1 MNAKDVINTIL
12 IKENITGA
20 KLAKDIGMNRA
31 QAIYDIQSGKVMR
44 ISLRMAN
51 RIHDAKPQ
59 YRLDWLLT
67 GSGDMY
73 DGDYQPKEYPVS
85 AENTQTIDPMSVI
98 NKLVESNTKKD
109 EELQRLR
116 QAYER
121 MAESLERLANK

>member
-12 IKENITGA
+12 TKENITGA

-73 DGDYQPKEYPVS
+73 DGDYQPKEDSVS
-85 AENTQTIDPMSVI
+85 AESTHIDPMSVI

-121 MAESLERLANK
+121 MAESLERLTNK